1 MLQVSAVGD
10 VDQALRAPCHRGKA
24 TVGDTPQV
32 GVQPTSTALAGLP
45 PCDLEWALAEPDAG
59 PPEPVISK
67 SEFFSRSLPADAIT
81 KLLNTFT
88 TARQHRELNFTPM
101 GSAYNRF
108 RRTQPPS

>member
-1 MLQVSAVGD
+1 
-10 VDQALRAPCHRGKA
+10 
-24 TVGDTPQV
+24 
-32 GVQPTSTALAGLP
+32 
-45 PCDLEWALAEPDAG
+45 
-59 PPEPVISK
+59 VISK

>member
-1 MLQVSAVGD
+1 
-10 VDQALRAPCHRGKA
+10 
-24 TVGDTPQV
+24 
-32 GVQPTSTALAGLP
+32 VQPTSTALAGLP
-45 PCDLEWALAEPDAG
+45 PCYLERALAEPDAG

-67 SEFFSRSLPADAIT
+67 SEFFSRLLPADAIT
-81 KLLNTFT
+81 KLLNTVT